1 MTARAAFWRG
11 VLDETPLLI
20 GVAPFGLVYGVLA
33 LASGL
38 SPWQAFALSFI
49 LFGGAS
55 QIVFAQLWAALAP
68 VFVLAGSVFVL
79 NLRHVLYSA
88 AMAPYFRALPLR
100 WRIVLAYFL
109 TDEAFAISISK
120 LQSQHDMPYKRYY
133 FLGTGLTLWS
143 GWQLSTL
150 GGIWL
155 GDLIPP
161 ALNLGFAIPLTFI
174 ALVVPVLRGHAELA
188 AAAVAGGVALLG
200 QSLPWNTWII
210 LAAICGI
217 IAGWAVDKTQRGRV

>member
-11 VLDETPLLI
+11 VLDEAPLLI

-38 SPWQAFALSFI
+38 SLWQAFALSFI

-120 LQSQHDMPYKRYY
+120 FQSQPDMPHKRYY

-188 AAAVAGGVALLG
+188 SAVVAGGVALLG

>member
-1 MTARAAFWRG
+1 MTPRSAFLRG
-11 VLDETPLLI
+11 VLDEAPLLI

-88 AMAPYFRALPLR
+88 AMAPYFRTLPLR
-100 WRIVLAYFL
+100 WRLVLAYFL

-120 LQSQHDMPYKRYY
+120 FQANPDMPHKRYY
-133 FLGTGLTLWS
+133 FLGTGVTLWS
-143 GWQLSTL
+143 GWQISTL
-150 GGIWL
+150 GGVLL
-155 GDLIPP
+155 GDLIPS

-174 ALVVPVLRGHAELA
+174 ALVLPALRGRAELA
-188 AAAVAGGVALLG
+188 AAAIAGLVALMG
-200 QSLPWNTWII
+200 QNLPWNTWII
-210 LAAICGI
+210 LAALCGI
-217 IAGWAVDKTQRGRV
+217 VAGWMVDKLHRRRT